1 MQGFCALA
9 FLYYSMLFH
18 PGSRKDIHVF
28 LQIIEKE
35 AAMRSCK
42 MGGQAVIEG
51 VMMRY
56 RNSIAVSVRKSDGSI
71 RVGLMKY
78 ISSASKHPALKWP
91 LVRGVV
97 AFVDSLSLGI
107 RTLMYSAS
115 IFEEEADE
123 KDKTE
128 EKKSQVVSESM
139 KEKSTSK
146 GEAALMTGT
155 VLFSLVISVA
165 LFVLLPYFVSSLITR
180 VSDSTVLLAIVE
192 GVLKV
197 GIFIGYLAVISLMPD
212 IKRTFMYHGSEH
224 KCINCIESGRELT
237 VDNVMSSSKEHRRCG
252 TSFIFFVLLI
262 SIIFCMFIRVK
273 MWWLRLLI
281 RLLLIPVIAGVSYE
295 FIQWAGN
302 TDAKIAYY
310 LSKPGLW
317 MQALTT
323 REPERDMVEVAIAS
337 VEHVFDWRKYQED
350 MRNHPDMDNRKAGC
364 KSPAGVCVADPYEI
378 VGTE

>member
-1 MQGFCALA
+1 M
-9 FLYYSMLFH
+9 
-18 PGSRKDIHVF
+18 K
-28 LQIIEKE
+28 
-35 AAMRSCK
+35 SCN

-56 RNSIAVSVRKSDGSI
+56 KSNVAVSVRKPDGSI
-71 RVGLMKY
+71 QVGLMKY
-78 ISSASKHPALKWP
+78 ISSATKHPFFRWP
-91 LVRGVV
+91 IVRGVV

-123 KDKTE
+123 SEKTE
-128 EKKSQVVSESM
+128 EKRSQVVSESM
-139 KEKSTSK
+139 KEKNTTK

-155 VLFSLVISVA
+155 VLFSLVISIA
-165 LFVLLPYFVSSLITR
+165 LFVFLPYFVSSLITR
-180 VSDSTVLLAIVE
+180 FTDSTVLLAIVE

-197 GIFIGYLAVISLMPD
+197 GIFIGYLAAISLMPD

-224 KCINCIESGRELT
+224 KCINCIESGLELN
-237 VDNVMSSSKEHRRCG
+237 VENVMKSSKEHRRCG

-273 MWWLRLLI
+273 LWWLRLLI
-281 RLLLIPVIAGVSYE
+281 RLLLIPIIAGVSYE

-302 TDAKIAYY
+302 TDSKLAYY

-323 REPERDMVEVAIAS
+323 KEPEADMVEVAIAS
-337 VEHVFDWRKYQED
+337 VEHVFNWRKYEED
-350 MRNHPDMDNRKAGC
+350 LEENPELDTRKASRKNAG
-364 KSPAGVCVADPYEI
+364 GVCMTDPYEI
-378 VGTE
+378 VSVQEE

>member
-1 MQGFCALA
+1 
-9 FLYYSMLFH
+9 
-18 PGSRKDIHVF
+18 
-28 LQIIEKE
+28 
-35 AAMRSCK
+35 

-56 RNSIAVSVRKSDGSI
+56 KNSVAVSVRKSDGSI
-71 RVGLMKY
+71 RVGRMRY
-78 ISSASKHPALKWP
+78 ESASSRHPFFRWP
-91 LVRGVV
+91 IVRGVV
-97 AFVDSLSLGI
+97 SFVDSLSLGI
-107 RTLMYSAS
+107 RTLMYSAN
-115 IFEEEADE
+115 IFEEEAENE
-123 KDKTE
+123 KEKEKEQKKTE
-128 EKKSQVVSESM
+128 IVSESM
-139 KEKSTSK
+139 KDKNTTK

-180 VSDSTVLLAIVE
+180 FSDSTVLLAVVE

-197 GIFIGYLAVISLMPD
+197 GIFIGYMAAISLMPD

-224 KCINCIESGRELT
+224 KCINCIESGKPLT
-237 VDNVMSSSKEHRRCG
+237 VDNVMASSKEHRRCG

-273 MWWLRLLI
+273 TWWLRLII
-281 RLLLIPVIAGVSYE
+281 RLLIIPLIAGVSYE

-302 TDAKIAYY
+302 TDAKIAYI

-323 REPERDMVEVAIAS
+323 KEPERDMVEVAIAS
-337 VEHVFDWRKYQED
+337 VEHVFDWKQYEED
-350 MRNHPDMDNRKAGC
+350 MKQEELTGQSVCQNPLPGRK
-364 KSPAGVCVADPYEI
+364 DPYEI
-378 VGTE
+378 TA